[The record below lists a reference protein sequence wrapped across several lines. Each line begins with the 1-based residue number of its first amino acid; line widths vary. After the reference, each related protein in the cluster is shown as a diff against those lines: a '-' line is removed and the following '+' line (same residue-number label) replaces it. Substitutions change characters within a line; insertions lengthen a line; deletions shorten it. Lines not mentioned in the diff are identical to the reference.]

1 MKLNSEIESHVLG
14 TPDRNL
20 CRKNN
25 FRSPKEELNN
35 RRLKNFN
42 RLICTHLNIDSVRN
56 IFYLLSDIIKNN
68 INILM
73 ISETKFALSLSDIFK
88 FMAILNKDLAEMKMV
103 LEYLYLSARIHQQN

>member
-73 ISETKFALSLSDIFK
+73 ISETKFALSFPKRHLQ
-88 FMAILNKDLAEMKMV
+88 
-103 LEYLYLSARIHQQN
+103 IHGYSKQRFGRNENGVGTLVFIR